1 MTEEKKV
8 DRFYVDKRDLSDF
21 NRLKEKDTPFAGSQ
35 NKDVFLA
42 AMVVGYYEGA
52 RVPLKTKEGYFMKSY
67 LKDEELALIN
77 AIAVAEEESLNV
89 LLESQK
95 VFSIAEEYAAGG
107 IQLLKEKVFGGE
119 YGSYAKKLESD
130 LLRTYEK
137 AVANQL
143 KRPSTPEEIASL
155 SIYDLIKNGESASVE
170 FKSSLIWDYQ
180 KNQPNKKLMGM
191 IVTRTISS
199 FMNFNGGVLLIGVD
213 NNKKIL
219 GLEKDLAELDGTTD
233 GFELH
238 LTNIVNSHL
247 GKTKRTLISVK
258 FEKIEDKQIA
268 GLIVKKSPRPVY
280 IKYEGKSEFFI
291 RSGNSSQPLDM
302 SEVPEYI
309 KDRWPDLP

>member
-42 AMVVGYYEGA
+42 AMVVGYHEGA

-77 AIAVAEEESLNV
+77 AIAVAEEKSLNV
-89 LLESQK
+89 LLDPQK

-107 IQLLKEKVFGGE
+107 IQLLKEKVFSEE
-119 YGSYAKKLESD
+119 YGSYAKKLESE

-137 AVANQL
+137 AVAEQP
-143 KRPSTPEEIASL
+143 KSPTPEEIAAI
-155 SIYDLIKNGESASVE
+155 SISDLVKNGESGSVE

-180 KNQPNKKLMGM
+180 KNHPNKKLMGM
-191 IVTRTISS
+191 IAARTISS
-199 FMNFNGGVLLIGVD
+199 FMNSNGGVLLIGVD
-213 NNKKIL
+213 NDKKIL
-219 GLEKDLAELDGTTD
+219 GLEKDLAELDGTID
-233 GFELH
+233 NFELH
-238 LTNIVNSHL
+238 VTNVINKYL
-247 GKTKRTLISVK
+247 GKIKGTLVSIK
-258 FEKIEDKQIA
+258 FEKIEDKQVA
-268 GLIVKKSPRPVY
+268 ALIIKKSPRPVY
-280 IKYEGKSEFFI
+280 MKYEGKSEFFI
-291 RSGNSSQPLDM
+291 RSGNSSQPLDV

-309 KDRWPDLP
+309 KDHWPDLP